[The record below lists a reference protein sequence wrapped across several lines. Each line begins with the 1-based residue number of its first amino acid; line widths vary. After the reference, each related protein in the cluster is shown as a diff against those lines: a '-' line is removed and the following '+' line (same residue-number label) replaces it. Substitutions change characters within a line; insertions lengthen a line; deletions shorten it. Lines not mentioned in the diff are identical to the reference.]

1 MTEPAPHLPSSDSP
15 DPRAEPPAPIPLPV
29 PHRETTPLT
38 AGRGPGFVLSL
49 GAEDPGARAR
59 GIPVL
64 GGLAAIFGIVAL
76 FKAPIVLGPLGI
88 LFGLAALL
96 RGQAALAAIGGV
108 TGIVALAISPMFWA
122 LFGLAWL
129 GSWLLG

>member
-1 MTEPAPHLPSSDSP
+1 MTDSAPHLPAP
-15 DPRAEPPAPIPLPV
+15 ERRELQAAPPAPIPLPV
-29 PHRETTPLT
+29 ARREAPAAPGRD
-38 AGRGPGFVLSL
+38 AGFALSV
-49 GAEDPGARAR
+49 GTEDPGRWTR
-59 GIPVL
+59 RIPVL

-76 FKAPIVLGPLGI
+76 FKAPVVLGPLGI

-96 RGQAALAAIGGV
+96 RGQAGLGVIGGV
-108 TGIVALAISPMFWA
+108 TGAVALAISPMFWT